1 MYNSGNSYRAF
12 RLFWKIMTNTTN
24 LDLNS
29 EDSEDVLDLG
39 RLCGEIENGL
49 QKLLSQ
55 LFSESWVDILVKL
68 TEDRGYYKINLLFDI
83 NVLLSKTAAYRYPRI
98 ITGYWNN
105 RRRLDTEARQERFIN
120 HMVDRLARVVF
131 KREFGTE
138 KYKDILKV
146 INYIYTVQKD
156 PVLSLENN
164 LQIDG
169 KLRFY
174 NLKLNCNDPSEP
186 YVKGLISS
194 NKSPVYENPKML
206 PEGVVLKSFRCTT
219 NDLNLIVEDVSPDS
233 CKYTFYWNLAS
244 NIRLR
249 RFCKFN
255 SNRKELMAWK
265 RRNHFYL

>member
-1 MYNSGNSYRAF
+1 
-12 RLFWKIMTNTTN
+12 MTNATN

-29 EDSEDVLDLG
+29 EDSGNALDLD
-39 RLCGEIENGL
+39 RLCGEIENRL

-68 TEDRGYYKINLLFDI
+68 TEARGYYKINLFFDI

-186 YVKGLISS
+186 YVKGLIS
-194 NKSPVYENPKML
+194 NNINPVYKNRKML

-219 NDLNLIVEDVSPDS
+219 NNLNLTVKDIPLDS
-233 CKYTFYWNLAS
+233 CDHLFYWNHPS
-244 NIRLR
+244 NIRGR
-249 RFCKFN
+249 SDCKFHN
-255 SNRKELMAWK
+255 NKMIDKAWTIK
-265 RRNHFYL
+265 SQW